1 MQKANHATPAK
12 PGIGEAILRVVI
24 PLIYARRGLSFAV
37 LALLTL
43 WLGWQ
48 ATQLQPDAGF
58 EKQIPLAHPYMKVF
72 KEYEQAFGGANL
84 ISIALMK
91 KDGSAL
97 YEPEFLD
104 RFKKLTDATFFLPGV
119 DRTRVSSLFTPDLT
133 YFEIVEGGIN
143 LGNVVPRNFT
153 PSPEAMQQVKDHVE
167 KAGIVGRYVSTG
179 QDGAMIVAELLE
191 YHPTTGEKL
200 DYTRLAGQL
209 EDQLRN
215 RIQSPTMWEYRLTA
229 DKPPY
234 RTGDVVWR
242 GYTDYGWKL
251 RFQKFEAEQKDA
263 DGNAVMVAGDEVTPT
278 AVTNPDYAPGL
289 SVHIIGFAKVVGDV
303 TDASLEVVAYFFVAM
318 ALTLLLLWWFCGSFR
333 LSLLPLAAAL
343 VAVVWELGLLKVTG
357 FGLDP
362 FAILVPFLILAIG
375 VSHGVQYVNGWA
387 NEVAEH
393 GLSPLEASLQTFRRL
408 AIPGTVAIL
417 TDVIGFATLAFIQID
432 IVREMALNAAM
443 GMAAIIITN
452 KVMLPILLSWVR
464 VGDLATFKARH
475 HARQASG
482 EAVWRRIAVFA
493 TPKAAIPFLVACLVA
508 LGWAVYMYPKLTIG
522 DAQIG
527 VPELKPDGRYNRDSA
542 VMVGNFSFGVDIL
555 KVIVEAKEYG
565 CLNGA
570 AMQTLDDYVWHMQN
584 TPGVTLAL
592 ALPTV
597 AREVRGL
604 YSEQAPKWKV
614 LSRNQDVL
622 ASLVGRVPSSA
633 GLQNLDCSRMP
644 VFIFTSDHKATT
656 LARVIDATKAFEPRA
671 QEAGLHLALASGNAG
686 VMAATNEEIKARE
699 WVVIVWVHLTL
710 LIFVWLSFRSLA
722 SVICIITPLVLC
734 SLLTYGFMASIGI
747 GMKAATLPVAAFGVG
762 IGVDD
767 GIYLWGVFAHYLGQ
781 GLSLREA
788 YAQALRS
795 TGKAVLFTSLTLI
808 VAVALWL
815 FSGLQFQ
822 ADMGLLL
829 VTMFTA
835 NLLGALL
842 LLPALAWLCAKFL
855 PMKPSGGL
863 TIQ

>member
-1 MQKANHATPAK
+1 MTQPDGAPAPRASFAETVLHA
-12 PGIGEAILRVVI
+12 VI
-24 PLIYARRGLSFAV
+24 PLVYARRRLSFAA
-37 LALLTL
+37 LALVTL
-43 WLGWQ
+43 LLGWQ
-48 ATQLQPDAGF
+48 AMQLKPDAGF

-72 KEYEQAFGGANL
+72 KQYEQAFGGANL
-84 ISIALMK
+84 ISVSLMR
-91 KDGSAL
+91 KDGAEL

-133 YFEIVEGGIN
+133 YFEVVEGGIN
-143 LGNVVPRNFT
+143 LGNVVPRNFEPT
-153 PSPEAMQQVKDHVE
+153 PEAMRAVKDHVE
-167 KAGIVGRYVSTG
+167 KAGIVGRYVSSG
-179 QDGAMIVAELLE
+179 QDGALIVAELLE
-191 YHPTTGEKL
+191 HHPVTGEKL
-200 DYTRLAGQL
+200 DYNRLAGQL

-215 RIQSPTMWEYRLTA
+215 RIEAPTMWEYRLIT

-234 RTGDVVWR
+234 KAGDVVWR
-242 GYTDYGWKL
+242 GYTDHGWKL
-251 RFQKFEAEQKDA
+251 RWQTFEAEQKTA
-263 DGNAVMVAGDEVTPT
+263 DGDAVLVRGSEVTAT
-278 AVTNPDYAPGL
+278 AVANPDYAPDL

-333 LSLLPLAAAL
+333 LSLLPLFAAL
-343 VAVVWELGLLKVTG
+343 VAVVWELGLLKLAG

-362 FAILVPFLILAIG
+362 FAILVPFLILSIG

-393 GLSPLEASLQTFRRL
+393 GMTPLEASLQTFRRL

-452 KVMLPILLSWVR
+452 KMMLPICLSWVR
-464 VGDLATFKARH
+464 VDDLATFRQRH
-475 HARQASG
+475 RARQQGG
-482 EAVWRRIAVFA
+482 EALWRRITVFA
-493 TPKAAIPFLVACLVA
+493 TPKAAIPFLLLCAVA
-508 LGWAVYMYPKLTIG
+508 LGWAVHMYPKLIIG
-522 DAQIG
+522 DAQVG

-542 VMVGNFSFGVDIL
+542 LVAGNFFLGVDIL
-555 KVIVEAKEYG
+555 KVIAEGKEYA
-565 CLNGA
+565 CLDGA
-570 AMQTLDDYVWHMQN
+570 AMATLDEFVWTMQN

-592 ALPTV
+592 ALPNV
-597 AREVRGL
+597 AREVRSL
-604 YSEQAPKWKV
+604 YNEQSPKWKV

-622 ASLVGRVPSSA
+622 ASLVGRVPSAA

-644 VFIFTSDHKATT
+644 VFIFTADHRATT
-656 LARVIDATKAFEPRA
+656 LSRVIDAAKAFEPRA
-671 QEAGLHLALASGNAG
+671 QTVGLHLALASGNAG

-699 WVVIVWVHLTL
+699 WVVIIWVHLTL

-722 SVICIITPLVLC
+722 SVICIIVPLVLC
-734 SLLTYGFMASIGI
+734 SLLTYGFMALVGV

-767 GIYLWGVFAHYLGQ
+767 GIYLWGVLAYYLGQ
-781 GLSLREA
+781 GFTLKEA

-808 VAVALWL
+808 VSVAMWL

-829 VTMFTA
+829 VFMFTA

-842 LLPALAWLCAKFL
+842 MLPALAWLCFKFL
-855 PMKPSGGL
+855 PMKPQGGIA
-863 TIQ
+863 IQ

>member
-1 MQKANHATPAK
+1 MQKANNATHNK
-12 PGIGEAILRVVI
+12 PGMGEAILRAVI

-37 LALLTL
+37 LMLLTL
-43 WLGWQ
+43 LLGWQ
-48 ATQLQPDAGF
+48 ATQLKPDAGF

-84 ISIALMK
+84 ISVVLMK

-167 KAGIVGRYVSTG
+167 KAGIVGRYVASG

-215 RIQSPTMWEYRLTA
+215 RIHSPTMWEYRLRA
-229 DKPPY
+229 DRPPY
-234 RTGDVVWR
+234 KAGDVVWR
-242 GYTDYGWKL
+242 GYTDYGWQL
-251 RFQKFEAEQKDA
+251 RFQTFEAEQKDA
-263 DGNAVMVAGDEVTPT
+263 DGNALMVRGDEVTAT
-278 AVTNPDYAPGL
+278 AVANPDHAPGL

-318 ALTLLLLWWFCGSFR
+318 AIIVLLLWWFCGSFK

-343 VAVVWELGLLKVTG
+343 VAVVWELGLLKLAG

-393 GLSPLEASLQTFRRL
+393 GLSPLEASVQTFRRL

-417 TDVIGFATLAFIQID
+417 TDVIGFATLAFIQIA
-432 IVREMALNAAM
+432 IVQEMALNAAM

-452 KVMLPILLSWVR
+452 KVMLPIVLSWVR
-464 VGDLATFKARH
+464 VEDLDTFSRRH
-475 HARQASG
+475 AERQASG
-482 EAVWRRIAVFA
+482 EALWRRLAVFA
-493 TPKAAIPFLVACLVA
+493 TPKAAVPFLLVCVAA
-508 LGWAVYMYPKLTIG
+508 LGWAVWMYPKLIIG

-527 VPELKPDGRYNRDSA
+527 VPELKADGRYNRDSA
-542 VMVGNFSFGVDIL
+542 VVANNFSFGVDIL
-555 KVIVEAKEYG
+555 KIIVEGKQYA
-565 CLNGA
+565 CLDGQ
-570 AMQTLDDYVWHMQN
+570 AMATLDELVWTMQN
-584 TPGVTLAL
+584 TSGVTLAL

-604 YSEQAPKWKV
+604 YNEQSPKWKV

-633 GLQNLDCSRMP
+633 GLQNLDCSRLP
-644 VFIFTSDHKATT
+644 VFVFTSDHKATT
-656 LARVIDATKAFEPRA
+656 LARVIDAAKAFEPRA

-710 LIFVWLSFRSLA
+710 LIFVWLSFRSVA

-734 SLLTYGFMASIGI
+734 SLLTYGFMALVGI

-767 GIYLWGVFAHYLGQ
+767 GIYLWGVLAYYLGRDFT
-781 GLSLREA
+781 LAEA
-788 YAQALRS
+788 YKQALRS

-808 VAVALWL
+808 VSVAMWL

-829 VTMFTA
+829 VFMFTA
-835 NLLGALL
+835 NLFGALL
-842 LLPALAWLCAKFL
+842 MLPALAWLCSRFM
-855 PMKPSGGL
+855 PMKPQGGIA
-863 TIQ
+863 IQ